1 MNTITNHI
9 STVVILIVS
18 MILAWLLVINGSAK
32 SIEIDKGRFSNSS
45 EVVTDDI
52 VDFCIRSS
60 CRRYLNEN
68 GLLSTSVTPDEFD
81 RYFTMVEQN
90 CNDDGHVYPALILA
104 VIAVESNFDT
114 SAYSSAG
121 ARGLMQLIPLYHT
134 SSLSQFK
141 GSPASRDDFFV
152 PEWNIG
158 CGTAY
163 LSELIEQS
171 LTYKKVGDPVGF
183 ALMCYNQGM
192 ASASSSYFGNNCQL
206 SKYAEKVLSVADDI
220 QDILSKGDVYR
231 AQT

>member
-9 STVVILIVS
+9 STVAILITT
-18 MILAWLLVINGSAK
+18 MTLAWLLAINASAK
-32 SIEIDKGRFSNSS
+32 FIDIDKERFSNSS

-60 CRRYLNEN
+60 CRRYLNES

-104 VIAVESNFDT
+104 VIAVESNFDA

-121 ARGLMQLIPLYHT
+121 ARGLMQLMPVYHT
-134 SSLSQFK
+134 SSLSEFK
-141 GSPASRDDFFV
+141 GSPASMDDFFV
-152 PEWNIG
+152 PEWNIAT
-158 CGTAY
+158 GTAY
-163 LSELIEQS
+163 LSQLIEQA
-171 LTYKKVGDPVGF
+171 LTYKNVDDPVGF
-183 ALMCYNQGM
+183 ALMCYNQGTL
-192 ASASSSYFGNNCQL
+192 SASITYFGNGQHL
-206 SKYAEKVLSVADDI
+206 SSYAKKVLAVANDL
-220 QDILSKGDVYR
+220 QEILSKGDVYR